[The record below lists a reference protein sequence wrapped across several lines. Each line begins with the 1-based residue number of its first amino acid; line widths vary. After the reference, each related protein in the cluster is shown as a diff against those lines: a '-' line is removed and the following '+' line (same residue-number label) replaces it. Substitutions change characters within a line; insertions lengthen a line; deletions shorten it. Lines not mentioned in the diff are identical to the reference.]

1 MRLNSFYPVLLT
13 DAVAESSAFFTEH
26 MGFRETFKS
35 DWYVSLIHSG
45 NDAYELAIISHDH
58 DTIPEAHRQPTSTL
72 LLNFEVPSVES
83 EYERL
88 RAAGVEMLQPIED
101 LPVGQRHFI
110 CRGPGGV
117 MVDVIEV
124 IPPDP
129 EYAGRYVS

>member
-1 MRLNSFYPVLLT
+1 MRLGSFYPVLHT
-13 DAVAESSAFFTEH
+13 DEVEKSSNFFTEH
-26 MGFRETFKS
+26 MGFKEVFKC
-35 DWYVSLIHSG
+35 DRYVSLIHGG

-88 RAAGVEMLQPIED
+88 LASGVEILQPIEN
-101 LPVGQRHFI
+101 LPFRQLHFI
-110 CRGPGGV
+110 CRGPGGI
-117 MVDVIEV
+117 MVDVIDV

-129 EYAGRYVS
+129 EYAGQYVS